1 MSSNKNI
8 FKPASRWVENQASS
22 LGYMLVRGFHYLAL
36 FAIGIA
42 ILWSA
47 TSEFLI
53 MVDNGVFLI
62 QDILLLFIY
71 LELGAV
77 AGIYFQTFHLPVRY
91 LIYVGITALARVLL
105 EYVNEWHEKDLA
117 EIPYE
122 ILVICGCILL
132 LTLSILILRY
142 SSKKFPSSS

>member
-105 EYVNEWHEKDLA
+105 
-117 EIPYE
+117 
-122 ILVICGCILL
+122 
-132 LTLSILILRY
+132 
-142 SSKKFPSSS
+142 

>member
-1 MSSNKNI
+1 
-8 FKPASRWVENQASS
+8 
-22 LGYMLVRGFHYLAL
+22 MLVRGFHYLAL

-122 ILVICGCILL
+122 ILVICGGILL

>member
-1 MSSNKNI
+1 MRNKEKLLLND
-8 FKPASRWVENQASS
+8 
-22 LGYMLVRGFHYLAL
+22 
-36 FAIGIA
+36 FAIKIVEKKMSVPA
-42 ILWSA
+42 IF
-47 TSEFLI
+47 FLESTKYLSFI
-53 MVDNGVFLI
+53 GSQILI
-62 QDILLLFIY
+62 FFRLL
-71 LELGAV
+71 V
-77 AGIYFQTFHLPVRY
+77 YFQTFHLPVRY

-122 ILVICGCILL
+122 ILVICGGILL